1 MFADEISLFSKVYDS
16 NVSVRQ
22 LSNDL
27 QNMTVWAHNWKMI
40 FNPDISKQAQEV
52 VFSRKTDKVN
62 HMLFTFN
69 AIRVAQSSHQKRLG
83 LHLYEKL
90 NFSHHIKEILFKVNK
105 EIDIIRKL
113 RSILSRNA
121 LLTIYKAFIR
131 PNIDYCDFINDQPPN
146 ESFCNNLD
154 ELQYNAAL
162 AITGAIKG
170 TSKLKIYEELGLES
184 LKFRS
189 WMRRLCIFYK
199 IKTRGHPEYLYKLIH
214 AKTSS
219 CNTRNSDHIETYYC
233 GTDIFKNS
241 FFPYMIVEWN
251 RLDHILRN

>member
-1 MFADEISLFSKVYDS
+1 MFADEISLFSKVYDC

-27 QNMTVWAHNWKMI
+27 QNITVWARNWKMI
-40 FNPDISKQAQEV
+40 FNLDISKQAQEV

-69 AIRVAQSSHQKRLG
+69 AIRVAQSSHQKHLG
-83 LHLYEKL
+83 LHLDEKL
-90 NFSHHIKEILFKVNK
+90 HFSHHIKEIFCKVNK

-131 PNIDYCDFINDQPPN
+131 PNIDYCDFIYDQPHN

-162 AITGAIKG
+162 AITGAIKR

-189 WMRRLCIFYK
+189 WMRPLCIFYK

-233 GTDIFKNS
+233 RTDIFKNS
-241 FFPYMIVEWN
+241 FFP
-251 RLDHILRN
+251 L